1 MLQKNQGFQLIFI
14 QKEMLQTGVSTEEQ
28 ELASGA
34 SPLLEGIAAWGLL
47 RFRLLHCAHTL
58 HKSWRDCDQ
67 PLQIHRAD
75 PWCFWGGH
83 QQAWNFNNV

>member
-34 SPLLEGIAAWGLL
+34 SPLLEGIAA
-47 RFRLLHCAHTL
+47 
-58 HKSWRDCDQ
+58 
-67 PLQIHRAD
+67 
-75 PWCFWGGH
+75 
-83 QQAWNFNNV
+83 